1 MIGLKFR
8 GRPAIK
14 IAKTV
19 RDIAHFNNEYAN
31 TIMDRSQVI
40 DEEFIGA
47 IIAQGIM
54 SYAGREPQPALDE
67 DGNFQCTDLDLL
79 SFLSP
84 IAARGAVIEIPRYRN
99 RRQIVKR
106 EGERKIG
113 TNQFGPITSLVSNKE
128 VFSFSVKIHD
138 KTIVVKDSETGRE
151 EIGAFRNY
159 MLVDCDGHWYD
170 GWNKIV
176 WDPSAEEN
184 AFLNDHRLWTGN
196 TVYFQYYVHPNRW
209 QSVFGAPHLLKKML
223 ITRLEDEASYYRK
236 EIDRLLEAGI
246 HFPGTGNGPKA
257 SHPVIETGETM
268 PIKVQTMDMIL
279 SVPEFTGSYPAVPNT
294 PEGLAMA
301 YRRQKLLT
309 YTLKPAV
316 QFVVRA
322 NEAAYLRYG
331 FESDGKGRI
340 AHWLSNREWKPFKKT
355 PRSSEYQSLVLSND
369 MALMYRVKMK
379 TEQVSAE

>member
-8 GRPAIK
+8 GRPAIN

-31 TIMDRSQVI
+31 AIMDRSQVI
-40 DEEFIGA
+40 NEELIGA
-47 IIAQGIM
+47 IIAQGVM

-84 IAARGAVIEIPRYRN
+84 IADRGAVIEIPRYRN
-99 RRQIVKR
+99 RRQIIRR

-113 TNQFGPITSLVSNKE
+113 NNQFGPITSLVSNKE

-138 KTIVVKDSETGRE
+138 KTIVTKNPETGRE
-151 EIGAFRNY
+151 EVGAFRNY

-176 WDPSAEEN
+176 WDPNAEEN
-184 AFLNDHRLWTGN
+184 AFLRDHRLWTGN
-196 TVYFQYYVHPNRW
+196 TVYFQYYVHPARW

-223 ITRLEDEASYYRK
+223 ITRLEDEASYYKK
-236 EIDRLLEAGI
+236 EMNRLLEAGI
-246 HFPGTGNGPKA
+246 KFPGNGNDSKA
-257 SHPVIETGETM
+257 SFPVIEAGETM

-279 SVPEFTGSYPAVPNT
+279 SVPEFIGSYPAVPKT

-301 YRRQKLLT
+301 YCRQKLLT
-309 YTLKPAV
+309 YNLKPAV

-322 NEAAYLRYG
+322 NEAAYLLYG
-331 FESDGKGRI
+331 FDSRGAGRI
-340 AHWLSNREWKPFKKT
+340 APWLSTREWKPWKNT

-369 MALMYRVKMK
+369 MALMYRVKTK
-379 TEQVSAE
+379 TERVSAE